1 MTLLLLQTTGG
12 TTSPGSVLATGTN
25 VALVA
30 LGFLALISVVVLL
43 VLLKQIRD
51 VGRAVQSVA
60 GRLERGIDPV
70 LERARGVA
78 TNVEYISAAVRADVE
93 HLNVSVKALSE
104 RLRQASDHMEERI
117 DEFNALLQV
126 VQSEAEGM
134 FLDTAS
140 TVRGV
145 REGARRL
152 SAPGHPPR
160 TTDVAEVVEE

>member
-1 MTLLLLQTTGG
+1 MPLLLLQTTS
-12 TTSPGSVLATGTN
+12 SPAAPASALVTGTSI
-25 VALVA
+25 ALVVVG
-30 LGFLALISVVVLL
+30 LLALSSTIVLL
-43 VLLKQIRD
+43 VLLRQIRD

-60 GRLERGIDPV
+60 ERLERRIDPV

-78 TNVEYISAAVRADVE
+78 ANVEYVSAAVRSDVE

-145 REGARRL
+145 RAGARRL
-152 SAPGHPPR
+152 SAPGTPPQPP
-160 TTDVAEVVEE
+160 DVAEVVEE